1 MRAQEN
7 ALALVISEIYLG
19 LAFVYYNSN
28 RKREL
33 RSIIERNGISL
44 KWGTQLLRKKR
55 RKSNIAEKKTIYSEI
70 FVGSSN
76 CLLLFLLLLLCLH
89 SVAKWSTRWTLG
101 MHTRVRHI
109 MRSG

>member
-7 ALALVISEIYLG
+7 ALALVISKIYLG

-44 KWGTQLLRKKR
+44 KWGTQLL
-55 RKSNIAEKKTIYSEI
+55 
-70 FVGSSN
+70 
-76 CLLLFLLLLLCLH
+76 
-89 SVAKWSTRWTLG
+89 
-101 MHTRVRHI
+101 
-109 MRSG
+109 